1 MRLTVFF
8 CCGYCL
14 KKFALKDHL
23 YSHWFNNCLKYCDCI
38 NCQQNVW
45 AEVDYNFVNVYFF
58 RHNLSTSVFDVVKQY
73 FPQNLLDYLY
83 QINFE
88 GYQHKL
94 YREDSDVEMEQV

>member
-1 MRLTVFF
+1 
-8 CCGYCL
+8 
-14 KKFALKDHL
+14 
-23 YSHWFNNCLKYCDCI
+23 
-38 NCQQNVW
+38 
-45 AEVDYNFVNVYFF
+45 
-58 RHNLSTSVFDVVKQY
+58 VFDVVKQY